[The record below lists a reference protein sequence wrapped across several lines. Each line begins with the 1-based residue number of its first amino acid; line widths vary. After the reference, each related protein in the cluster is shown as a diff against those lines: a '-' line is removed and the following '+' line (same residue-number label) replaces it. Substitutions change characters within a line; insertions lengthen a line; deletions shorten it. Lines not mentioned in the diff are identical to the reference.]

1 MKTKYETL
9 HVAASVVAVTLVG
22 AGPAL
27 AYFELAPPLTG
38 FLLFSMGSM
47 ASVPLFLIGLWAL
60 VRRGPVNVKRAGF
73 IVAIPAVYLVYSIY
87 SHREYP
93 PINDIATVAVF
104 PPLFAYASSLEEN
117 SGRDYRFPEENADVI
132 AKAYPEVQP
141 LAFQDESAASVFERV
156 KSLAEEM
163 AAWTVVDVREEGV
176 ELSLEGY
183 ATTSIFKFRDD
194 WVVRVAEAG
203 EGACVVDMRSKSR
216 DGLGDLG
223 ANARRIREFLAQ
235 VAK

>member
-9 HVAASVVAVTLVG
+9 HVVASVVAVVLLGV
-22 AGPAL
+22 GPAT

-38 FLLFSMGSM
+38 FLLFSLGSL

-60 VRRGPVNVKRAGF
+60 IRRGPVKVKRAGL

-93 PINDIATVAVF
+93 PINDISTVAVF
-104 PPLFAYASSLEEN
+104 PPPFAYTSSLDEN
-117 SGRDYRFPEENADVI
+117 SGRDYEFPKENGEI
-132 AKAYPEVQP
+132 ISKAYPDVQP
-141 LAFQDESAASVFERV
+141 LAFQDESAESVFQRV
-156 KSLAEEM
+156 KNLAEEM

-176 ELSLEGY
+176 ELFLEGY

-194 WVVRVAEAG
+194 WVVRVVRAG